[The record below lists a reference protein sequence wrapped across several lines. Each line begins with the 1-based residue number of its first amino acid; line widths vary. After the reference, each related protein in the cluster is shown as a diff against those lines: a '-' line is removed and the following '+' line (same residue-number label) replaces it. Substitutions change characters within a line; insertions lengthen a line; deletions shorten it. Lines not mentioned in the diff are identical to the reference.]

1 MKLHILTLHWNAVD
15 KIKKLHQTLIP
26 CLEGLNYNW
35 LIKDNGSIDNSI
47 EFLKSIE
54 SDSINLYLRGHNR
67 DSFSEGMNILFEK
80 ANPKDDDYIM
90 LLNNDLWFGN
100 DNVIKTMINQFKDGV
115 GVVGARIFY
124 PNGDLLQHA
133 GVYFSQKYNYIPYH
147 YRHGEKDD
155 VESRKT
161 REFEAVT
168 GALLLTKAKYYKQ
181 ICMSNKS
188 GRVGLA
194 EDLFWCFD
202 DIDACLSIKYNMGKK
217 IIYCG
222 KTVVYHE
229 ESSSLKKN
237 PVNKMMWGHN
247 LKTFK
252 SRWDGKF
259 KKFD

>member
-1 MKLHILTLHWNAVD
+1 MIYIFTLHWNCVD
-15 KIKKLHQTLIP
+15 KIKKLHKTLIP
-26 CLEGLNYNW
+26 CLGGLDYKW
-35 LIKDNGSIDNSI
+35 FIKDNGSDDGSV

-54 SDSINLYLRGHNR
+54 SERINVCFCSHNR

-80 ANPKDDDYIM
+80 ASPEDDDFII
-90 LLNNDLWFGN
+90 LLNNDLWFR
-100 DNVIKTMINQFKDGV
+100 DILSIKNMISLFSDDV

-124 PNGDLLQHA
+124 PKSNLLQHA
-133 GVYFSQKYNYIPYH
+133 GVYFSKKYNYIPYH
-147 YRHGEKDD
+147 YRHGERDD
-155 VESRKT
+155 EQSRKT

-181 ICMSNKS
+181 VCTSNKS

-202 DIDACLSIKYNMGKK
+202 DIDACLYIKYNLGKK

-222 KTVVYHE
+222 KTFVCHE

-237 PVNKMMWGHN
+237 PVNKIMWSHN